1 MADRKPYYIRLADT
15 NNVVRIVAT
24 SPDEALAKSEKID
37 PATTPIVVS
46 TNKAEQSA
54 LLRDPSGREYVV
66 SPGYSGSSPDVI
78 AKYKEGVTASDLSK
92 SMVRQG
98 VLQEEAPLGR
108 MTGPVV
114 AATQA
119 FGFGAGEW
127 IDEFMEA
134 VGSKDAA
141 KTIRAISEAQR
152 SERPAET
159 LAVQLGVGAA
169 EGYGLLK
176 RFPQLAKLI
185 GGSRDAGLVA
195 SMVRGAFLG
204 APAAAVASGIS
215 ASGAAQSGER
225 RQKGL
230 EGAVIGGA
238 TGGIIGGGTPLAAAG
253 GRNVANI
260 IRKSEVPMIAS
271 ALRISEKAA
280 SVIKSAFDAGGD
292 TETAIENI
300 RRAGDAGM
308 LADAGPAAQA
318 LLDASATVG
327 GQGGVVSRA
336 MSERAET
343 VTAGLSKKLDET
355 LGADELTPTQ
365 AATMISGKTKDARKT
380 AYDAAYAQPIDYSTQ
395 AGRNIE
401 ATLDRIDPEVLDS
414 AIKRANSQM
423 RADGKKNQQIKATIG
438 ADGEISYETLPNVMQ
453 LDYIKRSL
461 NTLAENARTPLGQ
474 ATDDTLL
481 YGGLARDLRRSVGDA
496 VVDPQTGARLYDDAV
511 KLGGETIAEQNA
523 FKLGREILKP
533 NTELGDV
540 FDEIGAEP
548 SQAQLEALKLGMRQY
563 IRRVLQKVKSVPS
576 DQEMELRQLDA
587 FYRLT
592 SSEDARN
599 KIARV
604 MGDEAS
610 ELMSEIDKVA
620 QTAKVRSAVNVNSK
634 TAQRQAIE
642 RNIEDITSEG
652 FIGELLR
659 GNPLNST
666 REVVQAITGRTS
678 QYDFEQ
684 RQKIFADVARAL
696 TETKGPEARVV
707 LDIMERARNGQ
718 IVTQAENDLMVN
730 EIAGTLSLIGR
741 GAAQSE
747 VEEMRQ

>member
-1 MADRKPYYIRLADT
+1 MADRKPYYVRLADT
-15 NNVVRIVAT
+15 NNVVRIVA
-24 SPDEALAKSEKID
+24 SSADEALAKSEKID

-46 TNKAEQSA
+46 TNKAEKSA
-54 LLRDPSGREYVV
+54 LLRDPSGREYIV
-66 SPGYSGSSPDVI
+66 SPGYSGSNPEVI
-78 AKYKEGVTASDLSK
+78 AKYKEGVTAGELGK
-92 SMVRQG
+92 SMTRQG
-98 VLQEEAPLGR
+98 VLQENAPLGR

-114 AATQA
+114 AATEA
-119 FGFGAGEW
+119 VGFGAGEW

-152 SERPAET
+152 SERPVET
-159 LAVQLGVGAA
+159 LAIQLGVGAA
-169 EGYGLLK
+169 EGYGLIK
-176 RFPQLAKLI
+176 RFPQLANLL

-195 SMVRGAFLG
+195 STVRGA
-204 APAAAVASGIS
+204 
-215 ASGAAQSGER
+215 GAARPGER
-225 RQKGL
+225 MERGL
-230 EGAVIGGA
+230 IEGGLGGLIGSTIGA
-238 TGGIIGGGTPLAAAG
+238 ATPLIAAG

-260 IRKSEVPMIAS
+260 IRKSEVPMIAA
-271 ALRISEKAA
+271 ALRISNKAA

-292 TETAIENI
+292 TETAVENI

-336 MSERAET
+336 MGERAET

-355 LGADELTPTQ
+355 LGADELTPSQ
-365 AATMISGKTKDARKT
+365 AATMISGKTKDARST
-380 AYDAAYAQPIDYSTQ
+380 AYNAAYAQPIDYSTQ

-401 ATLDRIDPEVLDS
+401 ATLDRIDPSVLDG

-438 ADGEISYETLPNVMQ
+438 EDGEISYEALPNVMQ

-481 YGGLARDLRRSVGDA
+481 YAGLARDLRRSVGDA
-496 VVDPQTGARLYDDAV
+496 VIDPQTGARLYDDAV
-511 KLGGETIAEQNA
+511 KLGGEAIAEQNA
-523 FKLGREILKP
+523 FKLGREVLKP

-540 FDEIGAEP
+540 FDEIGTEP
-548 SQAQLEALKLGMRQY
+548 SEAQLEALKLGMRQY
-563 IRRVLQKVKSVPS
+563 IRRTLQKVKGVPS

-604 MGDEAS
+604 MGSEADELLA
-610 ELMSEIDKVA
+610 EIDKVA

-642 RNIEDITSEG
+642 RNIEDVTSEG
-652 FIGELLR
+652 FLGELLR
-659 GNPLNST
+659 GNPLNSS

-696 TETKGPEARVV
+696 TETKGPEARKV
-707 LDIMERARNGQ
+707 LDIMDRARNGQ

-730 EIAGTLSLIGR
+730 EIAATLSLIGR

-747 VEEMRQ
+747 AEKLRQ